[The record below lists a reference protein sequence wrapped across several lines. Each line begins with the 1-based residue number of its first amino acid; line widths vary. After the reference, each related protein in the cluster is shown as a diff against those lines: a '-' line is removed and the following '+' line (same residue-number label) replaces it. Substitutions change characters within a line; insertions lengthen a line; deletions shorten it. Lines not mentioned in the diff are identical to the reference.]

1 MIQRSVKV
9 AISDDFL
16 RCFSAIPQAKQ
27 KAVVKFVTRFRE
39 NPTSGGINY
48 EKINDAADANMRS
61 VRIDQDYRGIVLK
74 PDQGDV
80 YCLLWVAKHDDA
92 YDWARRH
99 KAAIHPD
106 AGNIQVFESSH
117 PPGVAPSPAAPP
129 RAALFGKL
137 KDRELIRLG
146 VPEEALPKVRAV
158 DSDEGLD
165 ALQSQLPVDAY
176 EYLLLYRAGEPTPAT
191 SLPLSSSTRRSASSW

>member
-9 AISDDFL
+9 ALSDDFL
-16 RCFSAIPQAKQ
+16 RCFAAIPQAKQ

-61 VRIDQDYRGIVLK
+61 VRIDQDYRGIILK

-80 YCLLWVAKHDDA
+80 YCLLWVDKHDDA

-99 KAAIHPD
+99 KVAIHPD

-117 PPGVAPSPAAPP
+117 VAAEAPAPAP
-129 RAALFGKL
+129 RRTSLFGKL
-137 KDRELIRLG
+137 KDRELSRLG
-146 VPEEALPKVRAV
+146 VPEELLPSVRAV
-158 DSDEGLD
+158 DSDETLDGLQ
-165 ALQSQLPVDAY
+165 AQLPADAW
-176 EYLLLYRAGEPTPAT
+176 EYLFLYNAG
-191 SLPLSSSTRRSASSW
+191 